1 MSRLPRNSVKD
12 RPGALKLMLRRQR
25 WLLKPALIG
34 GAALIAAGTV
44 AIIARRETGGTSV
57 VSAREKFGA
66 ATAFAGMRVKDIVIE
81 GRANT
86 PEPLLRA
93 AIGVKQGDPI
103 LGFSVADART
113 RIEGLSWV
121 EQATVERRL
130 PSTIVVSLEE
140 RRPFAIWQNQG
151 KFVLI
156 DRLGAVVADQD
167 VSQFST
173 LPLVVGTG
181 APLGAASLID
191 ALIAHPGIQSRVVAA
206 VRIGER
212 RWNLHLHGGMDVLLP
227 EGAEGAALDRLMQLQ
242 KDQALLDRPLQV
254 VDMRLPDRL
263 VVRPLAT
270 ASDDAGPNGM
280 PLPPLPPPSPPEA
293 KKPT

>member
-1 MSRLPRNSVKD
+1 MTRLPRNSVKD
-12 RPGALKLMLRRQR
+12 RPGALKLLLRRQR
-25 WLLKPALIG
+25 RLLRPALIG
-34 GAALIAAGTV
+34 GGVLVALVAV
-44 AIIARRETGGTSV
+44 AIVAKRQSAQTSV
-57 VSAREKFGA
+57 ASAREKFGA
-66 ATAFAGMRVKDIVIE
+66 ATAFAGMRVNDIVIE

-93 AIGVKQGDPI
+93 AIGVKTGEPI

-113 RIEGLSWV
+113 RVESLAWV
-121 EQATVERRL
+121 EHATVERRL
-130 PSTIVVSLEE
+130 PGTIVVSLEE

-156 DRLGAVVADQD
+156 DRTGAVVADED
-167 VSQFST
+167 VAQFSE
-173 LPLVVGTG
+173 LPLVVGPG
-181 APLGAASLID
+181 APLGAATLVTALMERPSL
-191 ALIAHPGIQSRVVAA
+191 QSRVVAA

-227 EGAEGAALDRLMQLQ
+227 EGAEAAALDRLLQLQ
-242 KDQALLDRPLQV
+242 KDQAILDRPLQV

-263 VVRPLAT
+263 VVRPVAT
-270 ASDDAGPNGM
+270 ANDDTGQNGL